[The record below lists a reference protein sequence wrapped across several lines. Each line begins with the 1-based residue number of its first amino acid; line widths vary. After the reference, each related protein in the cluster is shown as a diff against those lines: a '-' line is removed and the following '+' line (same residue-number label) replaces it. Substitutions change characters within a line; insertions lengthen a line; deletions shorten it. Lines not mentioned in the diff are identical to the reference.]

1 MSARV
6 WTLGKAGWLVLCM
19 AALAAGQQREVTA
32 PSFKLTEDSLQK
44 TIAALQQMQGQK
56 LPVSLEGKTV
66 QQSIASLNKQA
77 QARGIIKKQGLSL
90 REFVLSY
97 KAASQIHKAQKTRE
111 EWQRTLLDPY
121 ASAAAKFQAT
131 QNLGQDWQKTLGT
144 PAQIELV
151 SRHLPDLDK
160 LLPPPHLDELRKDML
175 PGSDLQGGAP
185 SVDRSGCLP

>member
-6 WTLGKAGWLVLCM
+6 WALGQAGWLVLCM
-19 AALAAGQQREVTA
+19 AALAASQQREVTA

-77 QARGIIKKQGLSL
+77 PARGIIKKQRLSL

-97 KAASQIHKAQKTRE
+97 QAAAQIHKAQKARE
-111 EWQRTLLDPY
+111 EWQRLLLDPN
-121 ASAAAKFQAT
+121 ATAVQKLQAT
-131 QNLGQDWQKTLGT
+131 QNLGQDWQKSLGT
-144 PAQIELV
+144 PEQFELV
-151 SRHLPDLDK
+151 RRHLPDLDK
-160 LLPPPHLDELRKDML
+160 LLPPQP
-175 PGSDLQGGAP
+175 
-185 SVDRSGCLP
+185 

>member
-6 WTLGKAGWLVLCM
+6 WALGKAGWLVLCM

-97 KAASQIHKAQKTRE
+97 KAASQIHKAQKARE
-111 EWQRTLLDPY
+111 EWQRLLLDPN
-121 ASAAAKFQAT
+121 ATAAQKLQAT

-144 PAQIELV
+144 PEQIELV
-151 SRHLPDLDK
+151 RRHLLDLDK
-160 LLPPPHLDELRKDML
+160 LLPPQK
-175 PGSDLQGGAP
+175 
-185 SVDRSGCLP
+185 

>member
-6 WTLGKAGWLVLCM
+6 WALGKAGWLVLCM
-19 AALAAGQQREVTA
+19 AALTAGQQREVTA
-32 PSFKLTEDSLQK
+32 PSFTLTEDSLQK

-97 KAASQIHKAQKTRE
+97 KAAAQIHKAQKARE
-111 EWQRTLLDPY
+111 EWQRTLLDPD

-160 LLPPPHLDELRKDML
+160 LLPPQK
-175 PGSDLQGGAP
+175 
-185 SVDRSGCLP
+185 